1 MNLVGNGSFCTLAPL
16 MLHFNIIMYVIKHSN
31 FPNEG
36 LESVLSRTWKMQQWD
51 SSEFNI
57 QQGLHVSAGCLLVL
71 CNCMELSL

>member
-36 LESVLSRTWKMQQWD
+36 LESVLSRTWKMQQ
-51 SSEFNI
+51 
-57 QQGLHVSAGCLLVL
+57 
-71 CNCMELSL
+71 